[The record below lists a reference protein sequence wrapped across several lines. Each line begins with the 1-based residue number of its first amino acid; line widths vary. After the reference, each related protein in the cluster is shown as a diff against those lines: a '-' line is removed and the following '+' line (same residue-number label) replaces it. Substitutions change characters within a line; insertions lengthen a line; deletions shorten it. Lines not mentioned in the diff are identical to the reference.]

1 MAEPSPGAAHA
12 AAEPALRRPGKVL
25 RTLLRPMNL
34 LSILILLTFA
44 VAAFLPTSS
53 LPHDPAR
60 QQLRA
65 RLQPPAW
72 MEGGSGSHLWGT
84 DSLGRD
90 VFSRVVRGARVSLTT
105 TLLSAALAAAIGSL
119 LGLLAGFYG
128 GWLDEVISRL
138 IDVQLAFPTMLLM
151 IAVVGLL
158 GQGMAVLVG
167 TLALAVWPA
176 YARLVRS
183 AVLGLRGLD
192 YVEAS
197 RALGNPDLGLIVKHI
212 APNTLSTMIVFTT
225 FQLSQL
231 LLIESALSFLGL
243 GVPPP
248 ATSWGSIISGGRA
261 YLLEGWWVAALPGL
275 AIVLVVL
282 AFNFLGDA
290 MRDLFDPR
298 QA

>member
-1 MAEPSPGAAHA
+1 MAEPLPLPPAAQGLA
-12 AAEPALRRPGKVL
+12 QAQARRKVL
-25 RTLLRPMNL
+25 RTLLRPMNA
-34 LSILILLTFA
+34 LSILILLVFA
-44 VAAFLPTSS
+44 VAALLPTSA

-72 MEGGSGSHLWGT
+72 MDGGSGSHLWGT

-90 VFSRVVRGARVSLTT
+90 VFSRVVSGARVSLTT

-128 GWLDEVISRL
+128 GWLDEIVSRL

-176 YARLVRS
+176 YARVVRG

-197 RALGNPDLGLIVKHI
+197 RALGNPDLGLIARHI

-248 ATSWGSIISGGRA
+248 ATSWGSIIAGGRA
-261 YLLEGWWVAALPGL
+261 YLLEGWWVAALPGM

-290 MRDLFDPR
+290 LRDLLDPR